1 MRINNKTLALVQK
14 QITNEMFNANTYL
27 HMANW
32 CGYNGYK
39 AMESMFR
46 SQYEGELGHRDRFIN
61 LLLESG
67 YMPEIT
73 TIDSPKVN
81 ILVLEDC
88 VRSALKLEQKTTM
101 EICAISDAAEE
112 GSKKD
117 HNVYQAIQWFIEE
130 QREEEDMFIDMMD
143 FCTNIGLFDKETPEW
158 AKKGLRNELEKR
170 TAESLED

>member
-1 MRINNKTLALVQK
+1 MKINDKTLALVQK
-14 QITNEMFNANTYL
+14 QIMNEMFNANTYL

-39 AMESMFR
+39 VMEKMFR
-46 SQYEGELGHRDRFIN
+46 KQYEGELDHKDRFIS

-67 YMPEIT
+67 YMPEIMA
-73 TIDSPKVN
+73 IEAPKVS
-81 ILVLEDC
+81 IGVLEDC
-88 VRSALKLEQKTTM
+88 VRNALKLEQKTSM

-112 GSKKD
+112 GKKD
-117 HNVYQAIQWFIEE
+117 HNVYQAIQWFINE

-143 FCTNIGLFDKETPEW
+143 FCTNIGLLDKNTPEW
-158 AKKGLRNELEKR
+158 LKGSLRNELEKR